1 MKNFGFTLAEVLI
14 TLGVIGVVAAMTM
27 PTVIQKQQ
35 KKQTA
40 VRLQK
45 FYNVM
50 SNAFT
55 RYYADEGIMPE
66 NFQFDDNIIRNPQN
80 YNDWFKNNIG
90 KFIVYTKVVNT
101 GNGIQVAFAD
111 GSGFYSYIPSN
122 KTGYFMYCTQYKYCG
137 MEMYDGKNSFL
148 FQMQNGKF
156 QTFHN
161 GGERSRDELKLL
173 CQKPSMFS
181 PGGTNNTRHF
191 CTALIEMDGWEIK
204 DDYPAW

>member
-14 TLGVIGVVAAMTM
+14 TLGVIGVVAAMTL

-55 RYYADEGIMPE
+55 RYYAEEGIMPE
-66 NFQFDDNIIRNPQN
+66 NFQFDDNIISNAQN

-101 GNGIQVAFAD
+101 GNGIQVAFSD
-111 GSGFYSYIPSN
+111 GSGFYSYILN
-122 KTGYFMYCTQYKYCG
+122 NRTGFFMYCTQYKYCG
-137 MEMYDGKNSFL
+137 AEKYDGKNSFL
-148 FQMQNGKF
+148 FQINNGKF
-156 QTFHN
+156 ETYNYSRRFN
-161 GGERSRDELKLL
+161 RDELKMR
-173 CQKPSMFS
+173 CNT
-181 PGGTNNTRHF
+181 TNDQRHF
-191 CTALIEMDGWEIK
+191 CAALIEMDGWEIK